1 MIFFE
6 FQPFGFGVTKGRSC
20 RLLAPTTAKAFAS
33 SSGTNLEEFHPP
45 RWVPELGGGFVGSEV
60 KDFFMQ
66 ILDAWK
72 SIPPR
77 ELINIS
83 KTFGNWE
90 KTHLQTCLGWGV
102 SWSGRELVIEPP
114 PISKKIKWKTC
125 LNPRHCTLKYLV
137 QMQLYTSISISTS
150 ISIYLDKNDDLF
162 RRDFGLAVGTS
173 PVGLF
178 VGFVVS
184 WRLHG
189 STVHHL
195 TPARSGMSKKPKQRF
210 FSQPKTVKTLPKNRC
225 FLDRKLKGE
234 STLRDPSLHPILQG
248 FLKES
253 FM

>member
-1 MIFFE
+1 MIFFRVPAVRFRGHQRSVVPPARTDHCQGIRQLLGHE
-6 FQPFGFGVTKGRSC
+6 PGRISS
-20 RLLAPTTAKAFAS
+20 PTMGPGA
-33 SSGTNLEEFHPP
+33 
-45 RWVPELGGGFVGSEV
+45 GGGFVGSEV

-114 PISKKIKWKTC
+114 PISNKIKWKTC

-210 FSQPKTVKTLPKNRC
+210 FFTAQ
-225 FLDRKLKGE
+225 DGE
-234 STLRDPSLHPILQG
+234 DASEKSVFPWQ
-248 FLKES
+248 KA
-253 FM
+253 